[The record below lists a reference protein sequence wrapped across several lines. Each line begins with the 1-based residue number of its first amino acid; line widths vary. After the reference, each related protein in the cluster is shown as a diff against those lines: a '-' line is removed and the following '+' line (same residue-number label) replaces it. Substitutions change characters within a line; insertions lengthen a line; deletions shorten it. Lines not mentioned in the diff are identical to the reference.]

1 MVGLAPSSNR
11 HARSSKWTLISNGRP
26 ADRHLHQ
33 AASYTVPRQAL
44 GRVETFP
51 PPVGDYAGRN
61 DQCLFF
67 VAYITT
73 DYCAPVIL
81 NWADTPN
88 ARPATVELVAESWP

>member
-1 MVGLAPSSNR
+1 V
-11 HARSSKWTLISNGRP
+11 
-26 ADRHLHQ
+26 
-33 AASYTVPRQAL
+33 
-44 GRVETFP
+44 
-51 PPVGDYAGRN
+51 RN
-61 DQCLFF
+61 DQRRFF